1 MSGQAGWYLAYL
13 TAGSEA
19 KARNA
24 LRSEGVTVFLPEYA
38 AGVVHA
44 RKAMIVTR
52 PLFPGYMFARL
63 DPQRGGFAAVRRT
76 PDVRLIDY
84 AGSPQRIPEKVI
96 RDVSWACDSGEF
108 DDLPQGSGA
117 KGEDFPQGSAVKVVG
132 GPLAEFIGKIKA
144 QPHGKRGLV
153 LVEMLGREMQ
163 VSVPLDRLLPA

>member
-1 MSGQAGWYLAYL
+1 MSGQAGWYLVYL

-19 KARNA
+19 KARDA
-24 LRSEGVTVFLPEYA
+24 LRSEGITVFLPEYA

-44 RKAMIVTR
+44 RKATIVIR
-52 PLFPGYMFARL
+52 PLFPRYMFARL
-63 DPQRGGFAAVRRT
+63 DPQRGGFAAVRKT
-76 PDVRLIDY
+76 PDVRLVDC
-84 AGSPQRIPEKVI
+84 AGTPQVVPEKVI

-108 DDLPQGSGA
+108 DALPNGSRVS
-117 KGEDFPQGSAVKVVG
+117 GEDFPQGCAVKVVG

-153 LVEMLGREMQ
+153 LVELLGREMQ